1 MSESYYNQAP
11 LKDARYARK
20 VTKDGNDEVSQYL
33 KAFRLAT
40 DKNVRELYIKAN
52 EQRESL
58 VNLGERLAIEVDVV
72 PADCQG
78 LLAKV
83 MTRITETLASCQI
96 FPPPFT
102 NSPLSITKTLAK
114 TPGGAKAKTPSV
126 SDDNVAKIDSNLGVE
141 DFSSE
146 ASGDT
151 GSIFTASN
159 ESPIQEGM
167 KEIGAKN
174 VESQSKEAGAK
185 SAAVVDERPNVDVR
199 PKTADDSKKK
209 SEEEIQ
215 HRSISETGADGY
227 TRVRG
232 KKKKS
237 SLLDFVPEKMRTDL
251 DLQEESSIPVVTR
264 VVTEDELRNRRLA
277 AFQRDNFIQ
286 KKNEYVEKILE
297 KGRLIEEKLNQGGN
311 F

>member
-20 VTKDGNDEVSQYL
+20 VTKEGNDEVSQFL

-52 EQRESL
+52 EQRENL

-102 NSPLSITKTLAK
+102 NIPLPTTKTLAK
-114 TPGGAKAKTPSV
+114 TPSV
-126 SDDNVAKIDSNLGVE
+126 PDDNVAQIDSNLGVE

-151 GSIFTASN
+151 GSVFTASN

-174 VESQSKEAGAK
+174 VES
-185 SAAVVDERPNVDVR
+185 
-199 PKTADDSKKK
+199 
-209 SEEEIQ
+209 
-215 HRSISETGADGY
+215 
-227 TRVRG
+227 
-232 KKKKS
+232 
-237 SLLDFVPEKMRTDL
+237 
-251 DLQEESSIPVVTR
+251 
-264 VVTEDELRNRRLA
+264 
-277 AFQRDNFIQ
+277 
-286 KKNEYVEKILE
+286 
-297 KGRLIEEKLNQGGN
+297 
-311 F
+311 